1 LAHFDVVSD
10 MSARLTMAYTH
21 RTIVSLISI
30 VLLGVAPAHADILP
44 VTVGAS
50 VLEAVN
56 GTPSDSVT
64 TPGSNAPLHRPALTA
79 IAPGDT
85 HADVSNPVELTRLAQ
100 RYEHAEGVEKDFV
113 KANQLYCRSAKA
125 GHAEA
130 QFRLGWIYANGR
142 GVQRDD
148 GVAAVLFVM
157 AAEQGHEYA
166 RRLLQYVRAQPNTQ
180 LPSCLMP
187 ERLEPVHVVV
197 EEPMIQIRGRPEVEA
212 LVKELAPQYAIDP
225 QLVMALI
232 SVESAFNEK
241 AVSPKNAQGLMQLIP
256 ATAERFGVKRV
267 FNPAENIKGGLAYL
281 RWLMAYFQGEVRLV
295 LAAYNAGEGA
305 VERFKGIPP
314 YAETKNYVQRITSM
328 YKQPNHP
335 YSAEVVA
342 PSAVMN
348 LIRRG
353 GS

>member
-1 LAHFDVVSD
+1 
-10 MSARLTMAYTH
+10 
-21 RTIVSLISI
+21 
-30 VLLGVAPAHADILP
+30 VAPAHADIVP
-44 VTVGAS
+44 VPAGAS
-50 VLEAVN
+50 QHETVTASLSDALI
-56 GTPSDSVT
+56 TPESV
-64 TPGSNAPLHRPALTA
+64 APLHRPTLTA
-79 IAPGDT
+79 IAPGDN
-85 HADVSNPVELTRLAQ
+85 HANVSNPVELTRLAQ

-113 KANQLYCRSAKA
+113 KANQLYCRAAKA
-125 GHAEA
+125 GHSEA

-232 SVESAFNEK
+232 SVESAFNDK

-314 YAETKNYVQRITSM
+314 YTETKNYVQRITSM